1 MHELGIATA
10 ALEQAL
16 EQATLAGA
24 RHVARIGLRVGV
36 LSGVDPDALQFAFE
50 AILPGT
56 AADGAAIDIEAVAA
70 VARCAECRADFP
82 APPDC
87 FCTCPFCGR
96 VSTTFTQGRELELT
110 RLEVL

>member
-16 EQATLAGA
+16 AQAQQAGA
-24 RHVARIGLRVGV
+24 YQIARIGLRVGT

-56 AADGAAIDIEAVAA
+56 PADGAVIEIDSVAA
-70 VARCAECRADFP
+70 VAYCSRCRRNFTADTEHLCECPVCGHPSTDFK
-82 APPDC
+82 
-87 FCTCPFCGR
+87 
-96 VSTTFTQGRELELT
+96 QGRELELT
-110 RLEVL
+110 RLEIL